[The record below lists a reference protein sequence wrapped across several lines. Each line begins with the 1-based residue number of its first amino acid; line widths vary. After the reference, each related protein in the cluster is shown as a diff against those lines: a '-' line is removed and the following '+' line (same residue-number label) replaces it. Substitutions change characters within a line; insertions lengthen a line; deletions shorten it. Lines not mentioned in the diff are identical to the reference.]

1 MPHATSL
8 PAPGF
13 QALILCGPG
22 ASFSTFTSTPKEI
35 PKALLPIANRPMVWY
50 PLEWCY
56 RMGVTDI
63 TVVTPPESLEAI
75 EAAMSQNPHLT
86 TLPSPKPDILAPKDL
101 SHQTSTGDLF
111 RLPELQ
117 SAIKGDFIVLPCDL
131 VCELDGTALAD
142 AWMVEQGGFAGA
154 SGGLDRNGGKIAF
167 GAGGEKLGRRGGMGV
182 WYQAKGEGS
191 RKKEETDFIAT
202 TPLPTP
208 IVPVPRDSLRRN
220 ISKLVY
226 SVPTDTLNDITEE
239 NKTFPLR
246 HSLIRK
252 HARIR
257 MLTTHRD
264 AHIYIFPYWVMD
276 MIKKNEKFESIS
288 EEVLGWWAKAG
299 WQEGLGDKLGLRQI
313 LHGEDEESDHGSQVV
328 EEEIDVS
335 KFSTTYSG
343 GNTDTEIS
351 APTTLAS
358 RVTKSSSTPDSA
370 KSLTSNSKLTVPP
383 ILAYVQPSGP
393 TEPLIRRVD
402 DSHLLLTVSLRLAKL
417 PSIEEVTKELASPFA
432 HQSKIVHKESI
443 PRKCRVEAENSLLA
457 DNVIVEEKT
466 NIKESVIG
474 PNCKISEGARL
485 LRCLLMDGVEVG
497 PNVQLTDCIL
507 GRRCRME
514 GGDAKDGD
522 KTVLKD
528 CEVQDGQVVEWGTEA
543 KNEKF
548 MRFDVGED
556 VGSEGFGEDEMDT
569 MEGEEGEGLPLRDVY
584 DDYMSQEYVPLTI
597 IKGAGNEYI
606 PIPDG
611 ESAIVADFHSVR
623 TETTDSPTYLTSGFY
638 RIQAGPTRD
647 IPTYDYEES
656 KYVLSGQ
663 IDVLDE
669 ATGVTHHLVPGDF
682 AFFHVGSKA
691 QFSSKSGGTAFFAV
705 TRRIV
710 TRHPGLKGREEKV
723 QSRL

>member
-8 PAPGF
+8 PEPGF

-63 TVVTPPESLEAI
+63 TVITPPESLEAI

-101 SHQTSTGDLF
+101 THETGTGDLF
-111 RLPELQ
+111 RLPEVQ

-154 SGGLDRNGGKIAF
+154 SGGLNENGSRVPF
-167 GAGGEKLGRRGGMGV
+167 GAGGEKLGRRGGLGV
-182 WYQAKGEGS
+182 WYETKGEGS
-191 RKKEETDFIAT
+191 RKGEETDFIAT
-202 TPLPTP
+202 TPLPAPT
-208 IVPVPRDSLRRN
+208 VPAPADSLRRH
-220 ISKLVY
+220 ISNLVY

-252 HARIR
+252 HARIK

-264 AHIYIFPYWVMD
+264 AHIYFFPYWVIE

-299 WQEGLGDKLGLRQI
+299 WQDGLGDKLGLRQI
-313 LHGEDEESDHGSQVV
+313 LQGDDEISDHESQVV

-335 KFSTTYSG
+335 TFSTTYSSG
-343 GNTDTEIS
+343 MKDNGTKT
-351 APTTLAS
+351 PTTLAS
-358 RVTKSSSTPDSA
+358 RVTQSSSIPENA
-370 KSLTSNSKLTVPP
+370 KSLTSNPKLTVPP
-383 ILAYVQPSGP
+383 ILAYVQPSSS

-417 PSIEEVTKELASPFA
+417 PSIEESSNNAASPFA
-432 HQSKIVHKESI
+432 HQSKIAHKQSI

-457 DNVIVEEKT
+457 ENVIVEEKT

-485 LRCLLMDGVEVG
+485 LRCLLMDGVEIG
-497 PNVQLTDCIL
+497 SNAQLTDCIL
-507 GRRCRME
+507 GRRCKIE
-514 GGDAKDGD
+514 GGGAKDSD

-548 MRFDVGED
+548 MRFDVGD
-556 VGSEGFGEDEMDT
+556 DPDDDAGFGDSEVGAVDD
-569 MEGEEGEGLPLRDVY
+569 EEGISL
-584 DDYMSQEYVPLTI
+584 
-597 IKGAGNEYI
+597 
-606 PIPDG
+606 
-611 ESAIVADFHSVR
+611 
-623 TETTDSPTYLTSGFY
+623 
-638 RIQAGPTRD
+638 
-647 IPTYDYEES
+647 
-656 KYVLSGQ
+656 
-663 IDVLDE
+663 
-669 ATGVTHHLVPGDF
+669 
-682 AFFHVGSKA
+682 
-691 QFSSKSGGTAFFAV
+691 
-705 TRRIV
+705 
-710 TRHPGLKGREEKV
+710 
-723 QSRL
+723 

>member
-1 MPHATSL
+1 
-8 PAPGF
+8 
-13 QALILCGPG
+13 
-22 ASFSTFTSTPKEI
+22 
-35 PKALLPIANRPMVWY
+35 
-50 PLEWCY
+50 
-56 RMGVTDI
+56 
-63 TVVTPPESLEAI
+63 
-75 EAAMSQNPHLT
+75 MSQNPHLT

-117 SAIKGDFIVLPCDL
+117 NAIKGDFIVLPCDL

-154 SGGLDRNGGKIAF
+154 SGGLDHNGSKIAF

-202 TPLPTP
+202 TPLPTS
-208 IVPVPRDSLRRN
+208 IVPVPTDSLRRN

-246 HSLIRK
+246 HSLIRQ

-264 AHIYIFPYWVMD
+264 AHIYFFPYWVIE

-299 WQEGLGDKLGLRQI
+299 WQNGLGDKLGLRQI
-313 LHGEDEESDHGSQVV
+313 LQGEDEESDHGSQVV

-343 GNTDTEIS
+343 GNTESDS
-351 APTTLAS
+351 KAPTTLAS
-358 RVTKSSSTPDSA
+358 RVTKSSSIPESA
-370 KSLTSNSKLTVPP
+370 KSLTSNTKLTVPP

-393 TEPLIRRVD
+393 AEPLIRRVD

-417 PSIEEVTKELASPFA
+417 QSIEEVGKEAASPFA

-485 LRCLLMDGVEVG
+485 LRCLLMDGVEIG

-507 GRRCRME
+507 GRRCKME

-528 CEVQDGQVVEWGTEA
+528 CEVQDGQVVEWG
-543 KNEKF
+543 
-548 MRFDVGED
+548 
-556 VGSEGFGEDEMDT
+556 S
-569 MEGEEGEGLPLRDVY
+569 
-584 DDYMSQEYVPLTI
+584 
-597 IKGAGNEYI
+597 
-606 PIPDG
+606 
-611 ESAIVADFHSVR
+611 
-623 TETTDSPTYLTSGFY
+623 TYLLIRFVEKTLLIIMQLRRRMRSLC
-638 RIQAGPTRD
+638 ALMSAMMWVVKALAETRW
-647 IPTYDYEES
+647 T
-656 KYVLSGQ
+656 L
-663 IDVLDE
+663 
-669 ATGVTHHLVPGDF
+669 
-682 AFFHVGSKA
+682 
-691 QFSSKSGGTAFFAV
+691 
-705 TRRIV
+705 
-710 TRHPGLKGREEKV
+710 
-723 QSRL
+723 

>member
-8 PAPGF
+8 PPPGF

-50 PLEWCY
+50 PLEWY
-56 RMGVTDI
+56 I
-63 TVVTPPESLEAI
+63 TIVTPSESLEAI

-86 TLPSPKPDILAPKDL
+86 TLPSPKPDILAPKGL
-101 SHQTSTGDLF
+101 SHQTSTGELF
-111 RLPELQ
+111 RLPEIQ
-117 SAIKGDFIVLPCDL
+117 NAIKSDFIVLPCDL

-154 SGGLDRNGGKIAF
+154 SGGLDHNGGKIPF
-167 GAGGEKLGRRGGMGV
+167 SAGGEKLGRRGGLGV
-182 WYQAKGEGS
+182 WYQTKGEGS

-208 IVPVPRDSLRRN
+208 TVPVPTDSLRRN

-252 HARIR
+252 HARIK

-264 AHIYIFPYWVMD
+264 AHIYIFPYWVLE
-276 MIKKNEKFESIS
+276 MIKKNEKFDSIS

-299 WQEGLGDKLGLRQI
+299 WQEGLGEKLGLRQI
-313 LHGEDEESDHGSQVV
+313 LQGEDEESDHGSQVI

-335 KFSTTYSG
+335 KFSTTLSG
-343 GNTDTEIS
+343 GDKTDDTTV
-351 APTTLAS
+351 PTPLAS
-358 RVTKSSSTPDSA
+358 RVTKSSIIPESA
-370 KSLTSNSKLTVPP
+370 KSLTTNNKLVVPP
-383 ILAYVQPSGP
+383 ILAYVQPSSP

-402 DSHLLLTVSLRLAKL
+402 DSHLLLTVSLHLAKL
-417 PSIEEVTKELASPFA
+417 LSIEEVGRDAASPFA
-432 HQSKIVHKESI
+432 HAHKIAHKDSI

-485 LRCLLMDGVEVG
+485 LRCLLMDGVEIG

-507 GRRCRME
+507 GRRCKME

-548 MRFDVGED
+548 MRFDVGD
-556 VGSEGFGEDEMDT
+556 DGGSEGFGMDDV
-569 MEGEEGEGLPLRDVY
+569 GDGDEGEGLEL
-584 DDYMSQEYVPLTI
+584 
-597 IKGAGNEYI
+597 
-606 PIPDG
+606 
-611 ESAIVADFHSVR
+611 
-623 TETTDSPTYLTSGFY
+623 
-638 RIQAGPTRD
+638 
-647 IPTYDYEES
+647 
-656 KYVLSGQ
+656 
-663 IDVLDE
+663 
-669 ATGVTHHLVPGDF
+669 
-682 AFFHVGSKA
+682 
-691 QFSSKSGGTAFFAV
+691 
-705 TRRIV
+705 
-710 TRHPGLKGREEKV
+710 
-723 QSRL
+723 

>member
-8 PAPGF
+8 PEPGF

-22 ASFSTFTSTPKEI
+22 ASFSTFTSRPRDI

-63 TVVTPPESLEAI
+63 IVITPPESLEAI

-101 SHQTSTGDLF
+101 THETGTGDLF
-111 RLPELQ
+111 RLPEVQ
-117 SAIKGDFIVLPCDL
+117 NAIKGDFIVLPCDL

-142 AWMVEQGGFAGA
+142 AWMIEQGGFAGA
-154 SGGLDRNGGKIAF
+154 SGGLHENGSKIAF
-167 GAGGEKLGRRGGMGV
+167 GAGGERLGRRGGLGV
-182 WYQAKGEGS
+182 WYETKGEGS
-191 RKKEETDFIAT
+191 KKGEETDFIAT

-208 IVPVPRDSLRRN
+208 TVPAPADSLRRH
-220 ISKLVY
+220 ISNLVY
-226 SVPTDTLNDITEE
+226 SVPTDTLNDITEA

-252 HARIR
+252 HARIK

-264 AHIYIFPYWVMD
+264 AHIYFFPYWVIE

-299 WQEGLGDKLGLRQI
+299 WQDGLGDKLGLRQI
-313 LHGEDEESDHGSQVV
+313 LQGEDEASDHGSQVV
-328 EEEIDVS
+328 EEEVDVS
-335 KFSTTYSG
+335 KFSTTYSSG
-343 GNTDTEIS
+343 MTNDGTRT
-351 APTTLAS
+351 PTILAS
-358 RVTKSSSTPDSA
+358 RVTRSSSIPESA
-370 KSLTSNSKLTVPP
+370 KSLTSDSKLIIPP
-383 ILAYVQPSGP
+383 LLAYVQPSRP

-417 PSIEEVTKELASPFA
+417 SSIEESSKDTASPFA
-432 HQSKIVHKESI
+432 HQSKIAHKESI

-457 DNVIVEEKT
+457 ENVIVEEKT
-466 NIKESVIG
+466 NIKETVIG

-485 LRCLLMDGVEVG
+485 LRCLLMDGVEIG

-507 GRRCRME
+507 GRRCKIE
-514 GGDAKDGD
+514 GGAANTD

-548 MRFDVGED
+548 MRFDVGDDPDD
-556 VGSEGFGEDEMDT
+556 VGGFGDDEIDAVEDD
-569 MEGEEGEGLPLRDVY
+569 EGISL
-584 DDYMSQEYVPLTI
+584 
-597 IKGAGNEYI
+597 
-606 PIPDG
+606 
-611 ESAIVADFHSVR
+611 
-623 TETTDSPTYLTSGFY
+623 
-638 RIQAGPTRD
+638 
-647 IPTYDYEES
+647 
-656 KYVLSGQ
+656 
-663 IDVLDE
+663 
-669 ATGVTHHLVPGDF
+669 
-682 AFFHVGSKA
+682 
-691 QFSSKSGGTAFFAV
+691 
-705 TRRIV
+705 
-710 TRHPGLKGREEKV
+710 
-723 QSRL
+723 